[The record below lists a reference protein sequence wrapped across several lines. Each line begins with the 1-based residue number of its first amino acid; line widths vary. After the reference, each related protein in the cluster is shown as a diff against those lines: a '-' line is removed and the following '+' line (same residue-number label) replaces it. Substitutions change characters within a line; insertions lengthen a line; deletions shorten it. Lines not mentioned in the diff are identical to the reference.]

1 MVTAGP
7 IAKFYAEG
15 DRLYIQA
22 QRIWLIL
29 IGYVIW
35 RRDLSPQLPPLITYG
50 QLAEKMGLDPRAGHT
65 LGRQLGIVAEFCV
78 RNGLPALNSIVVTRG
93 TRQPG
98 EGVIFSREN
107 TLSDEQ
113 RAVAEYDW
121 YIVRPPTT
129 GTLRQVWEEISA
141 AA

>member
-1 MVTAGP
+1 MATSSPV
-7 IAKFYAEG
+7 AKFYQPG

-35 RRDLSPQLPPLITYG
+35 RRDFTPQVPPLITYG
-50 QLAEKMGLDPRAGHT
+50 TLAQKMGLDPRAGHT

-78 RNGLPALNSIVVTRG
+78 HNGLPALNSIVVTRG
-93 TRQPG
+93 TREPG
-98 EGVIFSREN
+98 DGVVYTPES

-113 RAVAEYDW
+113 RGVAEYDW
-121 YIVRPPTT
+121 YTVRPPTT
-129 GTLRQVWEEISA
+129 GTLRQVWEEINSA
-141 AA
+141 A